1 MSDESD
7 EKEYLSYSDAGHCD
21 IALAAPV
28 TLENGVTQE
37 ALRMREP
44 TVEDQIVH
52 DEMKGSDAIREVT
65 MFANL
70 CEVAPADIRK
80 LSLKSYRRVQE
91 AYAGFLD

>member
-1 MSDESD
+1 MES
-7 EKEYLSYSDAGHCD
+7 ETPTYLSYTDGHCD
-21 IALAAPV
+21 VELARSI
-28 TLENGVTQE
+28 TLASGIEQST
-37 ALRMREP
+37 LRMREP

-70 CEVAPADIRK
+70 GEVAPEDIRK
-80 LSLKSYRRVQE
+80 LSMKSYQRVQQ